1 MRRPLVFL
9 ALGLLLAGPFAIG
22 YRFSRG
28 DRATSPVAMPAVVD
42 QVRAALADQ
51 YYRPIPASV
60 LRLRSVPAII
70 SALGDPYTAYLA
82 PPDYQLLREQ
92 TESHYSGIG
101 ASVLPSPRGLVIVS
115 LRPGPAVAAGLRAG
129 DTIVRVDGISSTRLG
144 MAGAKAHILGPRG
157 THVRLE
163 VLRGRTRLDVV
174 VRRGLVP
181 MPVVDAT
188 LLSYRGRRWG
198 DLRLG
203 AFRAGAAAAVRNE
216 VVALERRGATGFVL
230 DLREN
235 PGGLLDQ
242 AVAVSSLFLGKGVV
256 VSLAGAHSP
265 HEVYRAVGRAATR
278 LPLVVLVDR
287 YSASSSE
294 IVAAALNDNQR
305 ATLVGERTFG
315 KALVQSLD
323 PLDNGAALEIT
334 IARYTTPSGRNIS
347 GVGVV
352 PRIHAVDDP
361 RTARDE
367 ALTTALDVLASPT
380 S

>member
-1 MRRPLVFL
+1 M
-9 ALGLLLAGPFAIG
+9 
-22 YRFSRG
+22 
-28 DRATSPVAMPAVVD
+28 
-42 QVRAALADQ
+42 
-51 YYRPIPASV
+51 
-60 LRLRSVPAII
+60 I

-82 PPDYQLLREQ
+82 PPDYQLLRQQ

-101 ASVLPSPRGLVIVS
+101 ASVLPSPRGLVVVS

-129 DTIVRVDGISSTRLG
+129 DTIVRIDGISSARLG
-144 MAGAKAHILGPRG
+144 MTGAKTRILGPRG

-163 VLRGRTRLDVV
+163 LLRGRTRLYID
-174 VRRGLVP
+174 VRRGFVP
-181 MPVVDAT
+181 APVVDAT
-188 LLSYRGRRWG
+188 MITYGGRRWG
-198 DLRLG
+198 ELRLG
-203 AFRAGAAAAVRNE
+203 AFRAGAAAAMRKQIVSLQHE
-216 VVALERRGATGFVL
+216 GAAGFVL
-230 DLREN
+230 DLRGN

-242 AVAVSSLFLGKGVV
+242 AVAVSSLFLDKGVV

-265 HEVYRAVGRAATR
+265 REVYRTLGDVATL

-294 IVAAALNDNQR
+294 IVAAALNDHQR
-305 ATLVGERTFG
+305 ATLIGERTFG

-367 ALTTALDVLASPT
+367 ALETALAVLARPT

>member
-1 MRRPLVFL
+1 MRRPLVLL
-9 ALGLLLAGPFAIG
+9 ALGLVLAGPFAIG

-28 DRATSPVAMPAVVD
+28 DRATTPVAMSTAVD
-42 QVRAALADQ
+42 QVRAALAEQ
-51 YYRPIPASV
+51 YYRPVPASV
-60 LRLRSVPAII
+60 LQLGSVPEMI

-82 PPDYQLLREQ
+82 APDYQLLRRQ
-92 TESHYSGIG
+92 IESHYSGIG
-101 ASVLPSPRGLVIVS
+101 ASVLPSPRGLVVVS
-115 LRPGPAVAAGLRAG
+115 LRPGPAVAAGVRAG
-129 DTIVRVDGISSTRLG
+129 DTIVRIDGVSSARLG
-144 MAGAKAHILGPRG
+144 MTGATARILGARG

-163 VLRGRTRLDVV
+163 LLRGRTRLVV
-174 VRRGLVP
+174 DVRRGLVP
-181 MPVVDAT
+181 APVVDAT
-188 LLSYRGRRWG
+188 LLSYGGHRWG

-203 AFRAGAAAAVRNE
+203 AFRAGAAGALRNE
-216 VVALERRGATGFVL
+216 IRALVRGGAAGFVL

-242 AVAVSSLFLGKGVV
+242 AVAVSSLFLEKGVV
-256 VSLAGAHSP
+256 VSLTGAHSP
-265 HEVYRAVGRAATR
+265 REVYRATGDVATR

-294 IVAAALNDNQR
+294 VVAAALDDNQR

-323 PLDNGAALEIT
+323 PLENGAALEIT
-334 IARYTTPSGRNIS
+334 VARYTTPSGRNIS
-347 GVGVV
+347 GVGLV

-367 ALTTALDVLASPT
+367 ALETALGVLARPT

>member
-1 MRRPLVFL
+1 MRRLLVLL
-9 ALGLLLAGPFAIG
+9 ALGLVLVGPFAVG

-28 DRATSPVAMPAVVD
+28 DRATTPVALPGVVD
-42 QVRAALADQ
+42 EVRSALADQ
-51 YYRPIPASV
+51 YYRPVPASV
-60 LRLRSVPAII
+60 LQLGSVPEMI

-82 PPDYQLLREQ
+82 PPDYQLLRQE
-92 TESHYSGIG
+92 TEARYSGIG
-101 ASVLPSPRGLVIVS
+101 ASVLPSPRGLVVAAV
-115 LRPGPAVAAGLRAG
+115 RPGPAAAAGLRAG
-129 DTIVRVDGISSTRLG
+129 DTIVRIDGASTKRLG
-144 MAGAKAHILGPRG
+144 TDGATARILGPRG
-157 THVRLE
+157 THVRLD
-163 VLRGRTRLDVV
+163 VLRGRTRLVV
-174 VRRGLVP
+174 DVRRGVVP
-181 MPVVDAT
+181 APAVDAT
-188 LLSYRGRRWG
+188 LLSYGGRRWG
-198 DLRLG
+198 DLRLDT
-203 AFRAGAAAAVRNE
+203 FRAGAAASMRRE
-216 VVALERRGATGFVL
+216 IEALEQRGATGFVL

-242 AVAVSSLFLGKGVV
+242 AVAVSSLFLGKGIV

-265 HEVYRAVGRAATR
+265 RAVYRAAGPVATR

-347 GVGVV
+347 GIGLV

-361 RTARDE
+361 RSARDE
-367 ALTTALDVLASPT
+367 ALEAALHVLARPT

>member
-1 MRRPLVFL
+1 MRRLLVFL
-9 ALGLLLAGPFAIG
+9 AIGLVLAGPFAIG

-28 DRATSPVAMPAVVD
+28 DRATAPVVMSGVVNE
-42 QVRAALADQ
+42 VRSALSEQ
-51 YYRPIPASV
+51 YYRPVPASV
-60 LRLRSVPAII
+60 LHLGSVPEMI

-82 PPDYQLLREQ
+82 PPDYQLLRQQ

-101 ASVLPSPRGLVIVS
+101 ASVLPSPRGLVVVS
-115 LRPGPAVAAGLRAG
+115 LRPGPALSAGLHAG
-129 DTIVRVDGISSTRLG
+129 DTILRVDGISSARLG
-144 MAGAKAHILGPRG
+144 MSGAEARILGPRG
-157 THVRLE
+157 THVRLD
-163 VLRGRTRLDVV
+163 VLRGRTRLHVDVLRGV
-174 VRRGLVP
+174 VP
-181 MPVVDAT
+181 APVVDAT
-188 LLSYRGRRWG
+188 LLSYGGRRWG

-203 AFRAGAAAAVRNE
+203 AFRSGAAAAVRNE
-216 VVALERRGATGFVL
+216 IRALVRRGATGFVL
-230 DLREN
+230 DLRDN

-242 AVAVSSLFLGKGVV
+242 AVAVSSLFLDKGVV

-265 HEVYRAVGRAATR
+265 REVYRAGGHVATR

-334 IARYTTPSGRNIS
+334 IARYTTPSGQNIS
-347 GVGVV
+347 GIGVV

-361 RTARDE
+361 RTVRDE
-367 ALTTALDVLASPT
+367 ALETALGVLARPT